1 MQAYDVFGAAAK
13 THALKVV
20 LNGTAV
26 SGQTKSKVKTGVYL
40 TTRLRSAPV
49 ACALLLFL

>member
-1 MQAYDVFGAAAK
+1 MDEAMAAYDVFGDAAK

-26 SGQTKSKVKTGVYL
+26 SGRTKTKVAATASV
-40 TTRLRSAPV
+40 
-49 ACALLLFL
+49 